1 MGGKKNY
8 DTAIYIY
15 IYIYILMVLN
25 LVSFLCGF
33 ISCWFEFRD

>member
-15 IYIYILMVLN
+15 IYILMVLN
-25 LVSFLCGF
+25 LVSFVCGF
-33 ISCWFEFRD
+33 ISCWFELRD